1 MVIHAPEEGVLVQ
14 RGMVVSVQ
22 HARAIM
28 QGEVGRVLNKTNL
41 MVRFEVTEHSG
52 GKWELVVPPAWACAG
67 PPELESDW
75 DSTWATV
82 ASGHVSFWMKLAA
95 LFMCGSMAEDV

>member
-1 MVIHAPEEGVLVQ
+1 MVVHAPEEGVVVQ
-14 RGMVVSVQ
+14 RGMLVSVQ
-22 HARAIM
+22 HLRAIM